1 MAYITYRGSNASLM
15 LHGIRFPAK
24 VPVLVESES
33 VIKHFREHP
42 DFDIKEEKV
51 IPLEDLTLV
60 QLKDKAK
67 AAGIKGFSNMN
78 TQDLIT
84 ALRGG
89 GKLTDNTPPAG
100 DSAKP
105 EGADGKD
112 ADSSGP
118 QTT

>member
-1 MAYITYRGSNASLM
+1 M
-15 LHGIRFPAK
+15 LYGIRFVPK
-24 VPVLVESES
+24 VPVLVDNET
-33 VIKHFREHP
+33 VIKNFRERS

-51 IPLEDLTLV
+51 IPLEDLTLI

-89 GKLTDNTPPAG
+89 GKPTDNTPPAG
-100 DSAKP
+100 DPAKP
-105 EGADGKD
+105 EGADGKNAD
-112 ADSSGP
+112 ANNTP
-118 QTT
+118 TA